1 MAMSMGCTV
10 FTAEYLVAEKEREEQ
25 SLGKDAGTDIHKTTV
40 DHNQLF
46 KCPMGVTTGQGEV
59 ELILK
64 REVRMGD
71 NVVAVPGVQILLT
84 HRSLRRPS

>member
-1 MAMSMGCTV
+1 MAMSMGCIV
-10 FTAEYLVAEKEREEQ
+10 FTAEYLVAKKEREEQ
-25 SLGKDAGTDIHKTTV
+25 SLGKDAGTDIHKTAA

-46 KCPMGVTTGQGEV
+46 RCPMGVTTGQGEV
-59 ELILK
+59 GLILK

-71 NVVAVPGVQILLT
+71 NAVAVTGVQILLT